1 MGEVDESIITGVMKK
16 LGISRKKAERSL
28 SRLVDDGL
36 IKSGLDNFRITKKG
50 ILFVEKEMLKK

>member
-1 MGEVDESIITGVMKK
+1 MGEVDERVITGVMKK
-16 LGISRKKAERSL
+16 FGVSRKRAERSL

-50 ILFVEKEMLKK
+50 ISFVEKEMLKK